1 MKFLPE
7 LQRLFSIDLLKNESY
22 AVSKGP
28 ESKIFLVFDCYGI
41 QNLLLDYRKRLFH
54 IIHGIAYDL
63 SELWHELPFGA
74 LTVL

>member
-7 LQRLFSIDLLKNESY
+7 LQRLLSIDLLKNESY

-28 ESKIFLVFDCYGI
+28 EGKVFLVFDCNGV
-41 QNLLLDYRKRLFH
+41 QNLFFYYRKRLLN

-74 LTVL
+74 LTIL